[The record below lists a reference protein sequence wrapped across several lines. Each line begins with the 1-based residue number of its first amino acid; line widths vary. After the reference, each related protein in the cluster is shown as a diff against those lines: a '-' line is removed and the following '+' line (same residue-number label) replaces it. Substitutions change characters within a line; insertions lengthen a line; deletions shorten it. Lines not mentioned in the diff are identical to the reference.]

1 MHYLLALALP
11 FMLANSA
18 SAQEQKSSSA
28 NSPAAAVV
36 AQPALPQ
43 PADDQLVEEEIAAA
57 EETEIGSGVASYYGR
72 ELAGNRTANGERFNP
87 DELTAAH
94 RTLAFGSKVR
104 VTNKATG
111 QSVVVRINDRGPF
124 GGHKRVIDVS
134 HAAAK
139 QIGLHRAGIGRV
151 SMALLND

>member
-1 MHYLLALALP
+1 MRYLLALALP

-18 SAQEQKSSSA
+18 TAQEQVQA
-28 NSPAAAVV
+28 PNNS
-36 AQPALPQ
+36 
-43 PADDQLVEEEIAAA
+43 IAAA
-57 EETEIGSGVASYYGR
+57 AETFPTLPHQSDLLLGDDDSVDAEASDIGSGVASYYGR

-94 RTLAFGSKVR
+94 HTLAFGSKVR
-104 VTNKATG
+104 VTNMSNG
-111 QSVVVRINDRGPF
+111 QSVIVRINDRGPF

-139 QIGLHRAGIGRV
+139 EIGLHRSGVARV
-151 SMALLND
+151 KMALLSE